1 MDDRVDVAWHAA
13 LVQALEA
20 ARYTVEDLRSKAI
33 AEFGEEPAW
42 VANAIAGERQPAMHE
57 YLIISSLVS
66 LPVTVLSGL
75 VDADRSSGVA
85 LRAGTLASPTQVS
98 ANAQKRGVELI
109 EARRLVGSW
118 YASDS
123 AYRTSALEKLRQV
136 ISYDKFAPMAG
147 RNTAQQVRAM
157 LSKLGI
163 IDADGPIGDLV
174 SIVESLGVPVELS
187 TDMPEG
193 LHGVTVHDEA
203 LGSWDAAIVIRV
215 ADYWTRQRY
224 TLAHELCHV
233 LYRDSG
239 LVSINDDATET
250 SGADAE
256 RRAEHFARHFLMPTG
271 AARRVWRYH
280 STRSDI
286 RRSLCELMMHFGV
299 SREAALVFLSA
310 EKLIPP
316 KSVEE
321 LRRDLVKDQMGE
333 AGLGSAWGQLIAG
346 QHDPSASVWLL
357 ESALKLYRQR
367 LVPGSLVANILGQSE
382 SSIIGEL
389 ERQGWGPVESA
400 SF

>member
-1 MDDRVDVAWHAA
+1 M
-13 LVQALEA
+13 
-20 ARYTVEDLRSKAI
+20 KAI

-42 VANAIAGERQPAMHE
+42 IANAIAGEQQPAMHE
-57 YLIISSLVS
+57 YLMMSSLVS

-98 ANAQKRGVELI
+98 ADAQKRGVELI
-109 EARRLVGSW
+109 EARRLIGSW

-136 ISYDKFAPMAG
+136 ISHDKFAPIAG

-157 LSKLGI
+157 LGKLGI
-163 IDADGPIGDLV
+163 IDAAGPIGDLV
-174 SIVESLGVPVELS
+174 SVVESLGVPVELS
-187 TDMPEG
+187 TDMPDG

-203 LGSWDAAIVIRV
+203 LGSWDAAIVLRV

-239 LVSINDDATET
+239 LVSINNEETAT
-250 SGADAE
+250 SGTDVE
-256 RRAEHFARHFLMPTG
+256 RRAESFARHFLMPTG
-271 AARRVWRYH
+271 SASRVWRYH
-280 STRSDI
+280 STRSDH
-286 RRSLCELMMHFGV
+286 RKSLCELMMHFGV
-299 SREAALVFLSA
+299 SRDAALIFLSA
-310 EKLIPP
+310 EGLISQT
-316 KSVEE
+316 SVEG
-321 LRRDLVKDQMGE
+321 LRRDLVKDQMRE
-333 AGLGSAWGQLIAG
+333 TGLGSAWEQLIAG

-367 LVPGSLVANILGQSE
+367 LVPASLVASVLGQSE
-382 SSIIGEL
+382 SSILGDL
-389 ERQGWGPVESA
+389 ERQGWSPGENPN
-400 SF
+400 F